1 VLELKEV
8 SFTIH
13 KDGEEIPLIDQ
24 VSLCVPKGHFM
35 AIVGPS
41 GCGKTTLLKTIAGLN
56 PESAGAL
63 FWDQRNLAE
72 DGDFSPSEIGYVPQ
86 FSVAYDPLTVDESV
100 EAATRLRVH
109 SNNTA
114 ELDARIDRVLEETG
128 LNLISDRQVKVLSGG
143 QKRRLGLAM
152 ELVSD
157 PKILLCD
164 EVTSGLD
171 PRSEREIVRLL
182 HDLSRKDGRIVLSVT
197 HSLSHLE
204 LYDSILVLHE
214 GRLAFHGPP
223 EQLTHYFSVQDTEEV
238 YPRLATQAPQRWQT
252 SWLKHSVSYQK
263 MLDLNR
269 KRLIASGSLQL
280 PASTTLPVPETAPA
294 APEENKSKDPS
305 PPTAASAATPPD
317 SNHSQDAPSTPTAPA
332 EVEILRLPGF
342 FSQFATLLSRRWKIF
357 FRDRGQVF
365 LQLAILLCF
374 PILVTLFSDKAS
386 GNIRRF
392 SDTRQSDIAAE
403 IQEQQSVR
411 SDQAK
416 VGSAVSGI
424 IMFQVVLLSLMGS
437 NNSAREI
444 AGERPIYEKEKFG
457 GLRPSAYLASKV
469 AFLACLV
476 ITQSLWMAFFVN
488 FFGTF
493 RGDFVQHAGFLLLIN
508 ASMTCICLAISALMR
523 TAEQASLLSIYLV
536 GFQLPL
542 SGAVLAL
549 PEKIEGFTR
558 PFISAYWAW
567 SGSVEALQTQVHD
580 AVKSVIDTG
589 LSDQAVCLYALGA
602 HIGVALIAAW
612 AGTCRSQ
619 WD

>member
-1 VLELKEV
+1 MLELQEV
-8 SFTIH
+8 SFTIR
-13 KDGEEIPLIDQ
+13 KDGTEVPLVDRASIQ
-24 VSLCVPKGHFM
+24 VPKGHFM

-56 PESAGAL
+56 PESGGAL
-63 FWDQRNLAE
+63 IWNGRNLSE
-72 DGDFSPSEIGYVPQ
+72 DGDFSPSEMGYVPQ
-86 FSVAYDPLTVDESV
+86 FSIAYDPLTVDESV
-100 EAATRLRVH
+100 EAATRLRVRCGT
-109 SNNTA
+109 TA
-114 ELDARIDRVLEETG
+114 ELDQRIDRVLEETG
-128 LNLISDRQVKVLSGG
+128 LTSISDRQVKVLSGG

-197 HSLSHLE
+197 HSLAHLE

-214 GRLAFHGPP
+214 GRVAFHGPP
-223 EQLTHYFSVQDTEEV
+223 EQLIHYFSVSDTEEV
-238 YPRLATQAPQRWQT
+238 YPRLATQSSERWHT
-252 SWLKHSVSYQK
+252 SWTKHRGPFQTMMDK
-263 MLDLNR
+263 
-269 KRLIASGSLQL
+269 KREGLIASGDLEI
-280 PASTTLPVPETAPA
+280 PEAGEPEAA
-294 APEENKSKDPS
+294 AP
-305 PPTAASAATPPD
+305 D
-317 SNHSQDAPSTPTAPA
+317 S
-332 EVEILRLPGF
+332 VKLPGF
-342 FSQFATLLSRRWKIF
+342 FTQFATLLSRRWRIF

-365 LQLAILLCF
+365 LQLAIIICF

-386 GNIRRF
+386 GNIRKY
-392 SDTRQSDIAAE
+392 SETRQADMEAV
-403 IQEQQSVR
+403 IQEEQSVR

-416 VGSAVSGI
+416 VGSAISGI

-469 AFLACLV
+469 AFLACL
-476 ITQSLWMAFFVN
+476 IIGQSLWMAFFVN
-488 FFGTF
+488 FFGAF
-493 RGDFVQHAGFLLLIN
+493 RGDFVEHACFLLLVN
-508 ASMTCICLAISALMR
+508 AAMTFICLAISSLMR

-549 PEKIEGFTR
+549 PENIEAFTR

-567 SGSVEALQTQVHD
+567 SGSVGALQDQVHD
-580 AVKSVIDTG
+580 AVKSVIDTS
-589 LSDQAVCLYALGA
+589 LSPQTACFYALGA
-602 HIGVALIAAW
+602 HIVVALIATW
-612 AGTCRSQ
+612 AGARRPQ

>member
-1 VLELKEV
+1 MLELKEV
-8 SFTIH
+8 SFSIR
-13 KDGEEIPLIDQ
+13 KDGEDVPLVDR
-24 VSLCVPKGHFM
+24 VSIRVPQGHFM

-56 PESAGAL
+56 PESGGAL
-63 FWDQRNLAE
+63 FWNLRDLSKE
-72 DGDFSPSEIGYVPQ
+72 GDFLPSEIGYVPQ
-86 FSVAYDPLTVDESV
+86 FSIAYDPLTVDESV
-100 EAATRLRVH
+100 EAATRLRVR
-109 SNNTA
+109 SRNTE
-114 ELDARIDRVLEETG
+114 ELDHRIDRVLEETG
-128 LNLISDRQVKVLSGG
+128 LSPISDRRVKVLSGG

-157 PKILLCD
+157 PKLLLCD

-197 HSLSHLE
+197 HSLAHLE

-214 GRLAFHGPP
+214 GRVAFHGPP
-223 EQLTHYFSVQDTEEV
+223 DKLTHYFSVTDTEEV
-238 YPRLATQAPQRWQT
+238 YPRLATQPSERWHE
-252 SWLKHSVSYQK
+252 SWQKHRESYQV
-263 MLDLNR
+263 MMDQTRALLVSSGDLH
-269 KRLIASGSLQL
+269 
-280 PASTTLPVPETAPA
+280 VPPLVAPDAEEAKPSPA
-294 APEENKSKDPS
+294 A
-305 PPTAASAATPPD
+305 
-317 SNHSQDAPSTPTAPA
+317 
-332 EVEILRLPGF
+332 VRLPGF
-342 FSQFATLLSRRWKIF
+342 FNQFATLLSRRWKIF

-365 LQLAILLCF
+365 LQLAIIIIF
-374 PILVTLFSDKAS
+374 PILVTIFSDKAS
-386 GNIRRF
+386 GNIRRY
-392 SDTRQSDIAAE
+392 SDTRSTNVMEE

-411 SDQAK
+411 ADQAK
-416 VGSAVSGI
+416 VGSAISGI

-476 ITQSLWMAFFVN
+476 IGQSLWMSFFVN

-493 RGDFVQHAGFLLLIN
+493 RGDFIQHAGFLLLVN
-508 ASMTCICLAISALMR
+508 AAMTSICLAVSSLMR

-549 PEKIEGFTR
+549 PENIEVFTR

-567 SGSVEALQTQVHD
+567 SGSVEALQNQVHD
-580 AVKSVIDTG
+580 AVKSVIDTS
-589 LSDQAVCLYALGA
+589 LSAQNGCFYALGA
-602 HIGVALIAAW
+602 HIVVALIATW
-612 AGTCRSQ
+612 AGARRPQ

>member
-8 SFTIH
+8 SFTVR
-13 KDGEEIPLIDQ
+13 KDGGEIPLVDQ
-24 VSLCVPKGHFM
+24 VSLEVPRGHFM

-56 PESAGAL
+56 PESGGAL
-63 FWDQRNLAE
+63 FWDGRNLSE
-72 DGDFSPSEIGYVPQ
+72 DGDFSPTEIGYVPQ
-86 FSVAYDPLTVDESV
+86 FSIAYDPLTVDESV
-100 EAATRLRVH
+100 EAATRLRVRCR
-109 SNNTA
+109 STA
-114 ELDARIDRVLEETG
+114 ELDGRIDRVLEETG
-128 LNLISDRQVKVLSGG
+128 LTAIADRQVKVLSGG

-171 PRSEREIVRLL
+171 PRSEREIVHLL

-197 HSLSHLE
+197 HSLAHLE

-214 GRLAFHGPP
+214 GRVAFHGPP
-223 EQLTHYFSVQDTEEV
+223 EQLTHYFSVHDTEEV
-238 YPRLATQAPQRWQT
+238 YPRLASQASESWQS
-252 SWLKHSVSYQK
+252 SWRKHRASYQK
-263 MLDLNR
+263 MIGHNR
-269 KRLIASGSLQL
+269 ERLIASGSLHVPGL
-280 PASTTLPVPETAPA
+280 PAETADSPA
-294 APEENKSKDPS
+294 AGPG
-305 PPTAASAATPPD
+305 A
-317 SNHSQDAPSTPTAPA
+317 
-332 EVEILRLPGF
+332 LRLPGF
-342 FSQFATLLSRRWKIF
+342 FSQFFTLISRRWRIF
-357 FRDRGQVF
+357 SRDRGQVF

-374 PILVTLFSDKAS
+374 PILVTIFSDKAS
-386 GNIRRF
+386 GGIRRF
-392 SDTRQSDIAAE
+392 SDTRQTDIAAE

-411 SDQAK
+411 ADQAK

-476 ITQSLWMAFFVN
+476 VTQSLWMAFFVN
-488 FFGTF
+488 FFGPF
-493 RGDFVQHAGFLLLIN
+493 RGDFVQHAVFLLLVN
-508 ASMTCICLAISALMR
+508 AAMTSICLAISALMR

-549 PEKIEGFTR
+549 PEKIEAFTR

-567 SGSVEALQTQVHD
+567 SGSVEALQTQVHA

-589 LSDQAVCLYALGA
+589 LSTQEACLYVLCT
-602 HIGVALIAAW
+602 HILVGLIAAW
-612 AGTCRSQ
+612 IGASRPQ
-619 WD
+619 WE

>member
-1 VLELKEV
+1 MLELQDV
-8 SFTIH
+8 CFTIR
-13 KDGEEIPLIDQ
+13 KDGAEVNLVDHI
-24 VSLCVPKGHFM
+24 SLKVPKGHFM

-56 PESAGAL
+56 PESAGSL
-63 FWDQRNLAE
+63 FWDGRNLSKG
-72 DGDFSPSEIGYVPQ
+72 GDFSPSEIGYVPQ
-86 FSVAYDPLTVDESV
+86 FSIAYDPLTVDESV
-100 EAATRLRVH
+100 EAATRLRVRCR
-109 SNNTA
+109 NTA
-114 ELDARIDRVLEETG
+114 ELDQRIDRVLEEAG
-128 LNLISDRQVKVLSGG
+128 LASISDRVVKVLSGG

-197 HSLSHLE
+197 HSLAHLE

-214 GRLAFHGPP
+214 GCLAFHGPP
-223 EQLTHYFSVQDTEEV
+223 EKLTHYFSVKDSEEV
-238 YPRLATQAPQRWQT
+238 YPRLATQTAERWQS
-252 SWLKHSVSYQK
+252 SWKKHGESYFH
-263 MLDLNR
+263 MLERNR
-269 KRLIASGSLQL
+269 QVLIASGSLHL
-280 PASTTLPVPETAPA
+280 PRNTEPPAERTAEDATPA
-294 APEENKSKDPS
+294 PGDDQAATSNRAVTRPAPEALPM
-305 PPTAASAATPPD
+305 
-317 SNHSQDAPSTPTAPA
+317 
-332 EVEILRLPGF
+332 PGF
-342 FSQFATLLSRRWKIF
+342 FSQFATLLSRRWRIF

-365 LQLAILLCF
+365 LQLAILICF

-386 GNIRRF
+386 GTIRRF
-392 SDTRQSDIAAE
+392 SDSHQSDIAAE
-403 IQEQQSVR
+403 IQEQQNVR
-411 SDQAK
+411 ADQAK

-424 IMFQVVLLSLMGS
+424 IMFQVVLLALMGS

-469 AFLACLV
+469 AFLSCLV
-476 ITQSLWMAFFVN
+476 IAQSLWMAFFVN
-488 FFGTF
+488 FFGQF
-493 RGDFVQHAGFLLLIN
+493 RGEFFQHAGFLLLVN
-508 ASMTCICLAISALMR
+508 AAMTAICLAISSMMR

-549 PEKIEGFTR
+549 PENIEVFTR

-567 SGSVEALQTQVHD
+567 SGSVESLQTQVHD
-580 AVKSVIDTG
+580 AVKSVIDTS
-589 LSDQAVCLYALGA
+589 LSLQTSCLYTLFA
-602 HIGVALIAAW
+602 HIGVALIIAW
-612 AGTCRSQ
+612 AGARRPQ

>member
-1 VLELKEV
+1 VLELKEA
-8 SFTIH
+8 SFTIR
-13 KDGEEIPLIDQ
+13 KDGQDIPLVDR
-24 VSLCVPKGHFM
+24 VSIRVPKGHFM

-56 PESAGAL
+56 PESGGAL
-63 FWDQRNLAE
+63 FWDERNLSE

-86 FSVAYDPLTVDESV
+86 FSIAYDPLTVDESV
-100 EAATRLRVH
+100 EAATRLRVR
-109 SNNTA
+109 SRNTA
-114 ELDARIDRVLEETG
+114 ELDHRIDRVLEETG
-128 LNLISDRQVKVLSGG
+128 LSPISDRQVKVLSGG

-197 HSLSHLE
+197 HSLAHLE

-214 GRLAFHGPP
+214 GRVAFHGPP
-223 EQLTHYFSVQDTEEV
+223 EQLTHYFSVNDTEEV
-238 YPRLATQAPQRWQT
+238 YPRLATQASDRWHQ
-252 SWLKHSVSYQK
+252 SWQKHRESYQK
-263 MLDLNR
+263 MMEKTRAQLLATGDLH
-269 KRLIASGSLQL
+269 L
-280 PASTTLPVPETAPA
+280 PQAG
-294 APEENKSKDPS
+294 
-305 PPTAASAATPPD
+305 PD
-317 SNHSQDAPSTPTAPA
+317 DGEGEPQG
-332 EVEILRLPGF
+332 IRLPGV
-342 FSQFATLLSRRWKIF
+342 FSQFATLLSRRWRIF

-365 LQLAILLCF
+365 LQLAIILCF
-374 PILVTLFSDKAS
+374 PILVTIFSDKAS
-386 GNIRRF
+386 GNIRRY
-392 SDTRQSDIAAE
+392 SDTRQSDVFAE

-411 SDQAK
+411 ADQAK
-416 VGSAVSGI
+416 VGSAISGI

-457 GLRPSAYLASKV
+457 GLRPSAYLASKI

-476 ITQSLWMAFFVN
+476 IAQSLWMAFFVN
-488 FFGTF
+488 FFGAF
-493 RGDFVQHAGFLLLIN
+493 RGDFIQHAGFLLLIN
-508 ASMTCICLAISALMR
+508 AAMTAICLAISSLMR

-549 PEKIEGFTR
+549 PENIEAFTR

-567 SGSVEALQTQVHD
+567 SGSVESLQTQVHD

-589 LSDQAVCLYALGA
+589 LSPQNACLYTLGA
-602 HIGVALIAAW
+602 HIVVALIATW
-612 AGTCRSQ
+612 AGARRPQ

>member
-1 VLELKEV
+1 
-8 SFTIH
+8 
-13 KDGEEIPLIDQ
+13 
-24 VSLCVPKGHFM
+24 M

-41 GCGKTTLLKTIAGLN
+41 GCGKTTLLKTIAGLH
-56 PESAGAL
+56 PESGGAL
-63 FWDQRNLAE
+63 LWEARNLSK

-86 FSVAYDPLTVDESV
+86 FSIAYDPLTVDESI
-100 EAATRLRVH
+100 EAATRLRVR
-109 SNNTA
+109 SGGTA
-114 ELDARIDRVLEETG
+114 ALDERIDRVLDETG
-128 LNLISDRQVKVLSGG
+128 LTPISDRRVKVLSGG

-157 PKILLCD
+157 PKVLLCD

-182 HDLSRKDGRIVLSVT
+182 HEISRKDGRIVLSVT
-197 HSLSHLE
+197 HSLAHLE
-204 LYDSILVLHE
+204 LYDSVLVLHE
-214 GRLAFHGPP
+214 GRVAFHGPP
-223 EQLTHYFSVQDTEEV
+223 GKLTHYFSVTDSEEV
-238 YPRLATQAPQRWQT
+238 YPRLAAQPSERWQS
-252 SWLKHSVSYQK
+252 SWEKHRVSYQK
-263 MLDLNR
+263 MMDEER
-269 KRLIASGSLQL
+269 AKAISSGE
-280 PASTTLPVPETAPA
+280 LPVPQAGDST
-294 APEENKSKDPS
+294 EN
-305 PPTAASAATPPD
+305 
-317 SNHSQDAPSTPTAPA
+317 
-332 EVEILRLPGF
+332 EVRLPGF
-342 FSQFATLLSRRWKIF
+342 FSQFATLLSRRWRIF

-365 LQLAILLCF
+365 LQLAIVLCF
-374 PILVTLFSDKAS
+374 PVLVMIFSDKAS
-386 GNIRRF
+386 GNIRRY
-392 SDTRQSDIAAE
+392 SDTRASDMAAMV
-403 IQEQQSVR
+403 QEEQSVR
-411 SDQAK
+411 ADQAK
-416 VGSAVSGI
+416 VGSAISGI

-488 FFGTF
+488 FFGAF
-493 RGDFVQHAGFLLLIN
+493 RGDFLQHAGFLLLVN
-508 ASMTCICLAISALMR
+508 AAMTSICLAISSLMK

-549 PEKIEGFTR
+549 PEAIEAFTR

-589 LSDQAVCLYALGA
+589 LSTQEACLFTLGL
-602 HIGVALIAAW
+602 HIAIGLIAAW
-612 AGTCRSQ
+612 AGARRPQ

>member
-1 VLELKEV
+1 MLELQEV
-8 SFTIH
+8 SFTIR
-13 KDGEEIPLIDQ
+13 KDGEEIPLVDR
-24 VSLCVPKGHFM
+24 VSIRVPKGHFM

-41 GCGKTTLLKTIAGLN
+41 GCGKTTVLKTIAGLN
-56 PESAGAL
+56 PESAGTL
-63 FWDQRNLAE
+63 LWDSRDLSKE
-72 DGDFSPSEIGYVPQ
+72 GDFSPSEIGYVPQ
-86 FSVAYDPLTVDESV
+86 FSIAYDPLTVDESV
-100 EAATRLRVH
+100 EAATRLRVRCR
-109 SNNTA
+109 NTQ
-114 ELDARIDRVLEETG
+114 ELDHRIDRVLEETG
-128 LNLISDRQVKVLSGG
+128 LSPISDRQVKVLSGG

-157 PKILLCD
+157 PKLLLCD

-197 HSLSHLE
+197 HSLAHLE

-214 GRLAFHGPP
+214 GRVAFQGPP
-223 EQLTHYFSVQDTEEV
+223 EQLTHYFSVSDTEEV
-238 YPRLATQAPQRWQT
+238 YPRLATQPSERWHE
-252 SWLKHSVSYQK
+252 SWQKHRESYQK
-263 MLDLNR
+263 MMDKNR
-269 KRLIASGSLQL
+269 ALLVASGDLHS
-280 PASTTLPVPETAPA
+280 VA
-294 APEENKSKDPS
+294 APDADG
-305 PPTAASAATPPD
+305 PP
-317 SNHSQDAPSTPTAPA
+317 
-332 EVEILRLPGF
+332 EVLRLPGF
-342 FSQFATLLSRRWKIF
+342 FSQFATLVSRRWRIF

-365 LQLAILLCF
+365 LQLAIIVCF
-374 PILVTLFSDKAS
+374 PILVTIFSDKAS

-392 SDTRQSDIAAE
+392 SDTRQTDVMAE

-416 VGSAVSGI
+416 VGSAISGI

-457 GLRPSAYLASKV
+457 GLRPTAYLASKV

-476 ITQSLWMAFFVN
+476 IGQSLWMAFFVN
-488 FFGTF
+488 FFGGF
-493 RGDFVQHAGFLLLIN
+493 RGDFIQHAGFLLLVN
-508 ASMTCICLAISALMR
+508 AAMTAICLAISSLMR

-549 PEKIEGFTR
+549 PENIEAFTR

-580 AVKSVIDTG
+580 AVKSVIDTS
-589 LSDQAVCLYALGA
+589 LSAQNACLYALSA
-602 HIGVALIAAW
+602 HIVVALIATW
-612 AGTCRSQ
+612 AGARRPQ

>member
-8 SFTIH
+8 AFTVR
-13 KDGEEIPLIDQ
+13 KDGVEIPLLDS
-24 VSLCVPKGHFM
+24 VSLSVPKGHFM

-56 PESAGAL
+56 PESDGAL
-63 FWDQRNLAE
+63 FWDGRNLSE
-72 DGDFSPSEIGYVPQ
+72 DGDFSPTEIGYVPQ
-86 FSVAYDPLTVDESV
+86 FSIAYDPLTVDESV
-100 EAATRLRVH
+100 EAATRLRVR
-109 SNNTA
+109 SRDTEA
-114 ELDARIDRVLEETG
+114 LDRRIDRVLEETG
-128 LNLISDRQVKVLSGG
+128 LTAISDRHVKVLSGG

-171 PRSEREIVRLL
+171 PRSEREIVHLL

-214 GRLAFHGPP
+214 GRVAFHGPP
-223 EQLTHYFSVQDTEEV
+223 EQLTHYFSVHDTEEV
-238 YPRLATQAPQRWQT
+238 YPRLASQASENWHA
-252 SWLKHSVSYQK
+252 SWGKHRASYQK
-263 MLDLNR
+263 MLDHNR
-269 KRLIASGSLQL
+269 ARLIAAGTLRVPQT
-280 PASTTLPVPETAPA
+280 PAKEPADAKTTTATPA
-294 APEENKSKDPS
+294 VALSA
-305 PPTAASAATPPD
+305 TAAEP
-317 SNHSQDAPSTPTAPA
+317 
-332 EVEILRLPGF
+332 LRLPGF
-342 FSQFATLLSRRWKIF
+342 FSQFFTLLTRRCRIF
-357 FRDRGQVF
+357 SRDRGQVM

-374 PILVTLFSDKAS
+374 PILVTIFSDKAS
-386 GNIRRF
+386 GNIRRY
-392 SDTRQSDIAAE
+392 SDTRQTDIFAE

-411 SDQAK
+411 ADQAK

-476 ITQSLWMAFFVN
+476 VTQSLWMAFFVN
-488 FFGTF
+488 FFGPF
-493 RGDFVQHAGFLLLIN
+493 RGDFVQHAGFLLLVN
-508 ASMTCICLAISALMR
+508 AAMTSICLAISALMR

-549 PEKIEGFTR
+549 PENIEAFTR

-567 SGSVEALQTQVHD
+567 SGSVEALQTQVHS

-589 LSDQAVCLYALGA
+589 LSAQDACLYALSA
-602 HIGVALIAAW
+602 HIFVGLIAAW
-612 AGTCRSQ
+612 IGSSRPQ

>member
-1 VLELKEV
+1 MLELQDV
-8 SFTIH
+8 CFTIR
-13 KDGEEIPLIDQ
+13 KDGAEVNLVDHL
-24 VSLCVPKGHFM
+24 SLKVPKGHFM

-56 PESAGAL
+56 PESSGCL
-63 FWDQRNLAE
+63 FWDGRNLSKG
-72 DGDFSPSEIGYVPQ
+72 GDFAPSEIGYVPQ
-86 FSVAYDPLTVDESV
+86 FSIAYDPLTVDESV

-109 SNNTA
+109 CRNTA
-114 ELDARIDRVLEETG
+114 ELDQRIDRVLEEAG
-128 LNLISDRQVKVLSGG
+128 LASISDRAVKVLSGG

-197 HSLSHLE
+197 HSLAHLE

-214 GRLAFHGPP
+214 GCLAFYGPP
-223 EQLTHYFSVQDTEEV
+223 EKLTHYFSVKDSEEV
-238 YPRLATQAPQRWQT
+238 YPRLATQTAERWQS
-252 SWLKHSVSYQK
+252 SWQKHGESYFH
-263 MLDLNR
+263 MLERNR
-269 KRLIASGSLQL
+269 QVLIASGSLYL
-280 PASTTLPVPETAPA
+280 PRDTDSGAAPTADDEAASDAAPSAADEAAASRPA
-294 APEENKSKDPS
+294 ATRPPPEALPM
-305 PPTAASAATPPD
+305 
-317 SNHSQDAPSTPTAPA
+317 
-332 EVEILRLPGF
+332 PGF
-342 FSQFATLLSRRWKIF
+342 FSQFATLLSRRWRIF

-365 LQLAILLCF
+365 LQLAILVCF

-386 GNIRRF
+386 GTIRRF
-392 SDTRQSDIAAE
+392 SDSHQSDIAAE
-403 IQEQQSVR
+403 IQEQQNVR
-411 SDQAK
+411 ADQAK

-424 IMFQVVLLSLMGS
+424 IMFQVVLLALMGS

-476 ITQSLWMAFFVN
+476 IAQSLWMAFFVN
-488 FFGTF
+488 FFGQF
-493 RGDFVQHAGFLLLIN
+493 RGEFFQHAGFLLLVN
-508 ASMTCICLAISALMR
+508 AAMTSICLAISSVMR

-549 PEKIEGFTR
+549 PENIEVFTR

-567 SGSVEALQTQVHD
+567 SGSVESLQTQVHD
-580 AVKSVIDTG
+580 AVKSVIDTS
-589 LSDQAVCLYALGA
+589 LSPQTSCLYTLFA
-602 HIGVALIAAW
+602 HIGVALIIAW
-612 AGTCRSQ
+612 AGARRPQ

>member
-1 VLELKEV
+1 MLELQDV
-8 SFTIH
+8 CFTIR
-13 KDGEEIPLIDQ
+13 KDGAEVNLVDHI
-24 VSLCVPKGHFM
+24 SLKVPKGHFM

-56 PESAGAL
+56 PESSGSL
-63 FWDQRNLAE
+63 FWDGRNLSKGA
-72 DGDFSPSEIGYVPQ
+72 DFAPSEIGYVPQ
-86 FSVAYDPLTVDESV
+86 FSIAYDPLTVDESV
-100 EAATRLRVH
+100 EAATRLRVRCR
-109 SNNTA
+109 NTA
-114 ELDARIDRVLEETG
+114 ELDQRIDRVLEEAG
-128 LNLISDRQVKVLSGG
+128 LAGISDRAVKVLSGG

-197 HSLSHLE
+197 HSLAHLE

-214 GRLAFHGPP
+214 GCLAFHGPP
-223 EQLTHYFSVQDTEEV
+223 EKLTHYFSVKDSEEV
-238 YPRLATQAPQRWQT
+238 YPRLATQTAERWQS
-252 SWLKHSVSYQK
+252 SWQKHGESYFH
-263 MLDLNR
+263 MLEKNR
-269 KRLIASGSLQL
+269 QVLIASGSLHL
-280 PASTTLPVPETAPA
+280 PHTRDAHTHS
-294 APEENKSKDPS
+294 
-305 PPTAASAATPPD
+305 ATPPPD
-317 SNHSQDAPSTPTAPA
+317 DAPSSTDAATTRPATTRQAPEA
-332 EVEILRLPGF
+332 LPMPGF
-342 FSQFATLLSRRWKIF
+342 FSQFATLLSRRWRIF

-365 LQLAILLCF
+365 LQLAILICF

-386 GNIRRF
+386 GTIRRF
-392 SDTRQSDIAAE
+392 SDSHQSDIAAE
-403 IQEQQSVR
+403 IQEQQNVR
-411 SDQAK
+411 ADQAK

-424 IMFQVVLLSLMGS
+424 IMFQVVLLALMGS

-476 ITQSLWMAFFVN
+476 IAQSLWMAFFVN
-488 FFGTF
+488 FFGQF
-493 RGDFVQHAGFLLLIN
+493 RGEFFQHAGFLLLVN
-508 ASMTCICLAISALMR
+508 AAMTAICLAISSMMR

-549 PEKIEGFTR
+549 PETIEVYTR

-567 SGSVEALQTQVHD
+567 SGSVESLQTQVHD
-580 AVKSVIDTG
+580 AVKSVIDTS
-589 LSDQAVCLYALGA
+589 LSLQTSCLRTLFA
-602 HIGVALIAAW
+602 HIGVALIIAW
-612 AGTCRSQ
+612 VGARRPQ

>member
-8 SFTIH
+8 SFTIR
-13 KDGEEIPLIDQ
+13 KDGEDVPLVDRASIR
-24 VSLCVPKGHFM
+24 VPRGHFM

-56 PESAGAL
+56 PESGGAL
-63 FWDQRNLAE
+63 YWNSRDLSKE
-72 DGDFSPSEIGYVPQ
+72 GDFSPSEIGYVPQ
-86 FSVAYDPLTVDESV
+86 FSIAYDPLTVDESI

-109 SNNTA
+109 CRSTE
-114 ELDARIDRVLEETG
+114 ELDQRIDRVLEETG
-128 LNLISDRQVKVLSGG
+128 LGPISDRPVKVLSGG

-157 PKILLCD
+157 PKLLLCD

-197 HSLSHLE
+197 HSLAHLE

-214 GRLAFHGPP
+214 GRVAFHGPP
-223 EQLTHYFSVQDTEEV
+223 QQMTHYFSVSDTEEI
-238 YPRLATQAPQRWQT
+238 YPRLTTQPAERWHA
-252 SWLKHSVSYQK
+252 SWQKHRESYQRMMDK
-263 MLDLNR
+263 SRAL
-269 KRLIASGSLQL
+269 LISSGSLHL
-280 PASTTLPVPETAPA
+280 PPDVAEKTAP
-294 APEENKSKDPS
+294 EKD
-305 PPTAASAATPPD
+305 AEGDTPPPEAK
-317 SNHSQDAPSTPTAPA
+317 SADA
-332 EVEILRLPGF
+332 VRLPGF
-342 FSQFATLLSRRWKIF
+342 LSQFATLLSRRWRIF
-357 FRDRGQVF
+357 FRDRGQLF
-365 LQLAILLCF
+365 LQLAIILIF
-374 PILVTLFSDKAS
+374 PLLVTIFSKKAS
-386 GNIRRF
+386 DPIRRY
-392 SDTRQSDIAAE
+392 SDMRSTDAMEE
-403 IQEQQSVR
+403 IQEVQSVR
-411 SDQAK
+411 ADQAK

-476 ITQSLWMAFFVN
+476 IAQSLWMAFFVN

-493 RGDFVQHAGFLLLIN
+493 RGDFIQHAGFLLLVN
-508 ASMTCICLAISALMR
+508 AAMTAICLAISSLMR

-549 PEKIEGFTR
+549 PENIEAFTR

-589 LSDQAVCLYALGA
+589 LSAQNACLYALGA
-602 HIGVALIAAW
+602 HIVVALVAAW
-612 AGTCRSQ
+612 AGARRPQ